1 MRLFLFCILLG
12 FYTATTFAQ
21 DPLAEK
27 MEWYKQ
33 SKTFGSLFVHFD
45 KNVYANNETIWFTGY
60 LLKSG
65 IKDINKHKILSVS
78 LIRDIDSSVVVQD
91 RFLMQDGISFGN
103 MLLPDS
109 LLTGDY
115 HLLGHTDITI
125 KGKPEAVFF
134 QAITIKTNI
143 DPSFKANMK
152 LMESANAQNGTNKL
166 LLSVTSKEGSFL
178 PKPTKVSYRYGNVY
192 QTSKTDAS
200 SQLLISLPPQKQL
213 KDPNIYV
220 KLNYGKDSTFIN
232 MPIPQPKAKAS
243 VKFYPEGGNMING
256 LYSKIAWEAKD
267 EQDRPLSLKAFLFK
281 DDQIIDTIETSSYGI
296 GKFKL
301 VADQAHQYSV
311 KLVHSGLADSTFI
324 LPKPIVKGLVMD
336 ISNAIA
342 QDTLRIS
349 LSSNNTRNI
358 TIRVH
363 NFRESFLYI
372 PFDME
377 YNKRVIKI
385 PLTEVP
391 KGLNT
396 VTITDSL
403 DRPLAERMFFAH
415 YNPSQKIKLSTD
427 QAVYKQREKVELKL
441 NLTEMEEQA
450 VVSIA
455 CVQDNRL
462 ALKKIT
468 DIESYTYLNQ
478 ELGSL
483 PLNVKGN
490 AYADK
495 EYMEQILLVKGWRR
509 YTWPDLQSATDKA
522 IPQDMD
528 SLKIKG
534 QVNRNKKELG
544 KEMTVGTMGGNS
556 IELIPTANKGSF
568 DIQNEQL
575 IADAGKK
582 MFLFVNDKNKLA
594 YEININ
600 DPYLK
605 VAEQEAK
612 KLLTEA
618 SISPSTLLNN
628 SELVI
633 KGDEKT
639 IRLKEIV
646 VTNKKDNS
654 FNFTQGLQG
663 SNACGDYVCRYN
675 ILNCPNHVGDPS
687 NTQPIAGK
695 TYASGGRSVFYAGCT
710 TVSPEEKQFL
720 YPINGIHLHKEFYL
734 NDYKEPLEPAFFST
748 LYWNYATLLQ
758 TGKEATLSFYTSD
771 IKGKFRVVVQGVSNK
786 GVVYADQFFEV
797 KGN

>member
-12 FYTATTFAQ
+12 FYTTTAFAQ

-33 SKTFGSLFVHFD
+33 SKASGSLFVHFD
-45 KNVYANNETIWFTGY
+45 KNVYSNNETVWFTGY

-65 IKDINKHKILSVS
+65 NKDINKHKILSVS
-78 LIRDIDSSVVVQD
+78 LIRDIDSSVVIQD

-103 MLLPDS
+103 LLLPDS

-115 HLLGHTDITI
+115 HLLAHTDITI
-125 KGKPEAVFF
+125 AGKPESVFF

-143 DPSFKANMK
+143 DPSFKVNMK
-152 LMESANAQNGTNKL
+152 LMEPANAQNGSNKL

-178 PKPTKVSYRYGNVY
+178 PKPTKVSYRYGNIY

-232 MPIPQPKAKAS
+232 MPIPQSKAKAN

-281 DDQIIDTIETSSYGI
+281 DDQVIDTIETSSYGI
-296 GKFKL
+296 GKFRLL
-301 VADQAHQYSV
+301 VDQAHQYSV
-311 KLVHSGLADSTFI
+311 KLVHSGLADSTYT

-336 ISNAIA
+336 IANAVA

-349 LSSNNTRNI
+349 LSTNVTRNI

-363 NFRESFLYI
+363 NFREGFLYI
-372 PFDME
+372 PYDME

-415 YNPSQKIKLSTD
+415 YSPSQKIKLSTD

-483 PLNVKGN
+483 PINVKGN

-495 EYMEQILLVKGWRR
+495 EYLEQILLVKGWRR
-509 YTWPDLQSATDKA
+509 YTWQDLQQTTAKAT
-522 IPQDMD
+522 PYSMD

-534 QVNRNKKELG
+534 QVNRNKKELT

-556 IELIPTANKGSF
+556 IELITTANKGSF

-594 YEININ
+594 YEISIK
-600 DPYLK
+600 DPYPK
-605 VAEQEAK
+605 MAEQEAK
-612 KLLTEA
+612 KLLTETPT
-618 SISPSTLLNN
+618 SPSTLLNN

-646 VTNKKDNS
+646 VTSKKDDH
-654 FNFTQGLQG
+654 FNFSQGLQG

-687 NTQPIAGK
+687 NTQPIAGR
-695 TYASGGRSVFYAGCT
+695 TYASSGRSVFYAGCT
-710 TVSPEEKQFL
+710 TVSAEEKQFL
-720 YPINGIHLHKEFYL
+720 YPINGVHLHKEFYL

-748 LYWNYATLLQ
+748 IYWNYATLLQ

-771 IKGKFRVVVQGVSNK
+771 IKGKFRIVVQGVSNK

>member
-1 MRLFLFCILLG
+1 MRLFLFYIFLS
-12 FYTATTFAQ
+12 FYAATTFAQ

-33 SKTFGSLFVHFD
+33 SKTSSSLFVHFD

-65 IKDINKHKILSVS
+65 LKDINKHKVLSVS

-91 RFLMQDGISFGN
+91 RFLMQNGIAFGN
-103 MLLPDS
+103 ILIPDS

-115 HLLGHTDITI
+115 HLLAHTDITI
-125 KGKPEAVFF
+125 AGKPESVFF

-143 DPSFKANMK
+143 DPLFKANMK
-152 LMESANAQNGTNKL
+152 LMESANVQNGTTKL
-166 LLSVTSKEGSFL
+166 LLSVTSKDGLFL

-192 QTSKTDAS
+192 QISKTDAS
-200 SQLLISLPPQKQL
+200 SQLLISLLPQKQL

-243 VKFYPEGGNMING
+243 VKFYPEGGNMVSG
-256 LYSKIAWEAKD
+256 LYSKVAWEAKD
-267 EQDRPLSLKAFLFK
+267 EQGRPLSLKAFLFK
-281 DDQIIDTIETSSYGI
+281 DGQVIDTIETSSYGI

-301 VADQAHQYSV
+301 VTDQAHQYSV
-311 KLVHSGLADSTFI
+311 KLVHSGLADSTYT

-336 ISNAIA
+336 IANAVV
-342 QDTLRIS
+342 QDSLRIS
-349 LSSNNTRNI
+349 LTSNVTRNI

-363 NFRESFLYI
+363 NFREGFLYI

-377 YNKRVIKI
+377 YNKRIIKI
-385 PLTEVP
+385 PLAEVP

-396 VTITDSL
+396 ITITDSL

-415 YNPSQKIKLSTD
+415 YSPSQKIKLGTN
-427 QAVYKQREKVELKL
+427 QTVYKQREKVELKL
-441 NLTEMEEQA
+441 DLAEIEEQA

-483 PLNVKGN
+483 PINVKGN

-495 EYMEQILLVKGWRR
+495 EYLEQLLLVKGWRR
-509 YTWPDLQSATDKA
+509 YTWQDLQLATVKD

-528 SLKIKG
+528 SLRIQG
-534 QVNRNKKELG
+534 QINRNKKELS
-544 KEMTVGTMGGNS
+544 KEITVGTMGGNS
-556 IELIPTANKGSF
+556 IELVNTTNKGNF

-575 IADAGKK
+575 VADAGKK
-582 MFLFVNDKNKLA
+582 MFLFVNEKNKLA
-594 YEININ
+594 YHISIH

-605 VAEQEAK
+605 MAEQEAR
-612 KLLTEA
+612 KLLVEVP
-618 SISPSTLLNN
+618 IPPSTLLNN

-639 IRLKEIV
+639 IRLQEIV
-646 VTNKKDNS
+646 VTSKRDDS
-654 FNFTQGLQG
+654 FNFMHGA
-663 SNACGDYVCRYN
+663 NACGDYVCRYN
-675 ILNCPNHVGDPS
+675 ILNCPNHIGDPS

-710 TVSPEEKQFL
+710 TVSEEDKQFL
-720 YPINGIHLHKEFYL
+720 YPINSIHLHKEFYL

-758 TGKEATLSFYTSD
+758 TGKETTLSFYTSD
-771 IKGKFRVVVQGVSNK
+771 IKGKFRIVVQGVSNK